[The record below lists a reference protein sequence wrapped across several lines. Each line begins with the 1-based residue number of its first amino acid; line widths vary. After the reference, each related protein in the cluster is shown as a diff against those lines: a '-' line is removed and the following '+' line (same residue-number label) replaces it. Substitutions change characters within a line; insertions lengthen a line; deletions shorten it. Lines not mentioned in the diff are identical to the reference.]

1 MQIRPFQALRPG
13 QEIAAQVASVPYD
26 VVDAAEASALAA
38 ANPVSLLHVTRAE
51 IDLPPGTDPYSAPIY
66 ERAAASLQ
74 AMRRE
79 GVLVQESAP
88 ALYAYRLVMDGR
100 QQHGVAACCSVA
112 EYQAG
117 LIRKHE
123 NTRRDK
129 EDDRTRHIATVGA
142 QTGPVFIAHRDHPP
156 VDALVAEAERAD
168 PLYDFTAPDGIRH
181 TVWRMPDARRVC
193 AAFDAIPECYI
204 ADGHHR
210 AAAAARVASGRS
222 TVGTRAESGWFLAVC
237 FPASQLRILPYNR
250 CVRDLNGLSADQFLA
265 AVRTVASV
273 SESASPSP
281 DAPGSASV
289 YLAGRW
295 HGIRWDRPAGG
306 SRAARLDVSVLQDRI
321 LGPILG
327 IEDPRTSRRIEFVG
341 GIRGAAELVRR
352 VDSGGS
358 AVAFSMY
365 PTTVGDLMDVADAG
379 EIMPPKSTWFEP
391 KLRDGLLVHAIE

>member
-1 MQIRPFQALRPG
+1 M
-13 QEIAAQVASVPYD
+13 AARVASVPYD

-38 ANPVSLLHVTRAE
+38 KNPVSLLHVTRSE
-51 IDLPPGTDPYSAPIY
+51 IDLPPGTDPHSDPVY
-66 ERAAASLQ
+66 ERAAAALQ
-74 AMRRE
+74 TMRRE

-88 ALYAYRLVMDGR
+88 ALYAYRLAMDGR
-100 QQHGVAACCSVA
+100 QQHGVAVCCSVA

-129 EDDRTRHIATVGA
+129 EDDRTRHIAAVGA
-142 QTGPVFIAHRDHPP
+142 QTGPVFIAHRDHPD
-156 VDALVAEAERAD
+156 VDALVAEAERTD

-181 TVWRMPDARRVC
+181 TVWRMPDTHRTC
-193 AAFDAIPECYI
+193 AAFGSIPECYI

-210 AAAAARVASGRS
+210 AAAAARVASSRN
-222 TVGTRAESGWFLAVC
+222 TVGSGAESGWFLAVC

-250 CVRDLNGLSADQFLA
+250 CVHDLNGLSADQFLK
-265 AVRTVASV
+265 AVRAVVSMADSAAPSPGSPGAASV
-273 SESASPSP
+273 HL
-281 DAPGSASV
+281 D
-289 YLAGRW
+289 GRW
-295 HGIRWDRPAGG
+295 HGIRWDRPSGG
-306 SRAARLDVSVLQDRI
+306 SRATRLDVSVLQDRI

-327 IEDPRTSRRIEFVG
+327 IDDPRTSRRIEFVG
-341 GIRGAAELVRR
+341 GIRGTAELVRR
-352 VDSGGS
+352 VDSGAA